1 MNDWLVVIDW
11 LIVFFLAE
19 INITHLALSTRGF
32 TGQCPYH
39 QLSLLS
45 IHIFLS
51 IYVFLSIHVFLSV
64 YLCIY
69 LFDLALMQHQ
79 RCYRLVSMSVDV
91 SSVYLGMSFCS
102 SVCVTLFVYHWQV
115 NQAVLSIYV
124 YLSVCLPVWV
134 CLSLTGADISRMV
147 NQAVLSVCL
156 CLIVCLSVCL
166 SVSIYLSACLTL
178 FIIDRSRHQQY
189 GESGSPV

>member
-1 MNDWLVVIDW
+1 MNDWLVVNDW
-11 LIVFFLAE
+11 LIVIFLAE

-51 IYVFLSIHVFLSV
+51 IYVLSVYPCLSFCLSV
-64 YLCIY
+64 YLC
-69 LFDLALMQHQ
+69 DLALMQHQ
-79 RCYRLVSMSVDV
+79 RFYRSVSLSVDV
-91 SSVYLGMSFCS
+91 SSVFLSTCMSFCS
-102 SVCVTLFVYHWQV
+102 SVW
-115 NQAVLSIYV
+115 
-124 YLSVCLPVWV
+124 LPV

-156 CLIVCLSVCL
+156 CLIVCLSM
-166 SVSIYLSACLTL
+166 SIYLSACLTL
-178 FIIDRSRHQQY
+178 FVIDRSRNQQFD
-189 GESGSPV
+189 EFV